1 MPKKSNPLPLWQ
13 RIRRDWYWLAFAV
26 FALAAIGYSF
36 YRRDSQGYWDGA
48 IGNWLA
54 TLLGIIAGVPIA
66 LAIERQKISREEQE
80 RAAEHRERAI
90 KVSFLI
96 RDELVYNSNRLAE
109 RLNNKVSLP
118 LLPFKND
125 LWRAL
130 SDSGEIRWIDNPPI
144 LNKIAS
150 AYYYIGVVSAIEDKC
165 YQAIRGINPRYED
178 GTLASQRLLE
188 DARKFDAELSVN
200 ISAAIRAIEETV
212 GNKSAS

>member
-1 MPKKSNPLPLWQ
+1 MHKESNPLSLWQ
-13 RIRRDWYWLAFAV
+13 RIRQDWYWLVFAV
-26 FALAAIGYSF
+26 FALAAIGYSVF
-36 YRRDSQGYWDGA
+36 RRASLGYWDGA

-66 LAIERQKISREEQE
+66 LAIERQRISHEEQ
-80 RAAEHRERAI
+80 AHVAEHREHAI

-96 RDELVYNSNRLAE
+96 RDKLVYNSNRLTE
-109 RLNNKVSLP
+109 RINDKTSLP
-118 LLPFKND
+118 LFPFKND

-165 YQAIRGINPRYED
+165 YQAIRGINPRYND
-178 GTLASQRLLE
+178 GTFASQHLLE
-188 DARKFDAELSVN
+188 DARKLDIVSGVT
-200 ISAAIRAIEETV
+200 ISEAIGSIEGTFGNEAA
-212 GNKSAS
+212 G